1 MNKLVLL
8 SEVRKGKNK
17 LLEFNKIKNVEEDS
31 DNSYVIFKEKFDFL
45 QNHEGFM
52 ELDGRKKNYTKY
64 EKILNALMKRIFS
77 LDNRIFLI
85 EFFNSIYND
94 ELSAKTRIEYIKNK
108 DMINN
113 EEVIVLKNSSYNV
126 RISAGD
132 EHRKFEYQMQF
143 QTRDDENIAIIISKE
158 ELTNGYDNIVNLNKK
173 KREYEKDNLNKSKKH
188 NYTKCLIMFN
198 SNIQVPDVYE
208 FKSSFKGENIDCK
221 INVIKS
227 WKYDFRHLFEKNM
240 YLLFPMKV
248 LDLKKRLLSISTE
261 MNSRDLIKDYIVK
274 FFKDM
279 NKYLNKI
286 KDKNLITDKDIN
298 EMNLIAVDLLNH
310 FIREKNNVFVDI
322 KRDIE
327 ATLKSIVV

>member
-8 SEVRKGKNK
+8 SEVRKGKSK
-17 LLEFNKIKNVEEDS
+17 LLEFNKIKSVEEDS

-45 QNHEGFM
+45 QNHEDFM
-52 ELDGRKKNYTKY
+52 ELDGKKKDYTKY
-64 EKILNALMKRIFS
+64 EKTLNALMKRTFS

-94 ELSAKTRIEYIKNK
+94 ELSGNTRIEYIKNK
-108 DMINN
+108 DIINN

-126 RISAGD
+126 RISVED
-132 EHRKFEYQMQF
+132 EHRRFQYQMQF
-143 QTRDDENIAIIISKE
+143 QTRDAENIAIIINKK
-158 ELTNGYDNIVNLNKK
+158 ELTNGYDNIVSLNKK
-173 KREYEKDNLNKSKKH
+173 KREYEKDNLNKIKKH
-188 NYTKCLIMFN
+188 NYAKCLIMLN

-227 WKYDFRHLFEKNM
+227 WKYDFRQLFEKNM
-240 YLLFPMKV
+240 YLLFPVKV
-248 LDLKKRLLSISTE
+248 LDLKKRLLSLSTE

-310 FIREKNNVFVDI
+310 FIKEKNNIFVDI

>member
-1 MNKLVLL
+1 
-8 SEVRKGKNK
+8 
-17 LLEFNKIKNVEEDS
+17 
-31 DNSYVIFKEKFDFL
+31 
-45 QNHEGFM
+45 
-52 ELDGRKKNYTKY
+52 
-64 EKILNALMKRIFS
+64 
-77 LDNRIFLI
+77 
-85 EFFNSIYND
+85 
-94 ELSAKTRIEYIKNK
+94 
-108 DMINN
+108 
-113 EEVIVLKNSSYNV
+113 
-126 RISAGD
+126 
-132 EHRKFEYQMQF
+132 
-143 QTRDDENIAIIISKE
+143 
-158 ELTNGYDNIVNLNKK
+158 
-173 KREYEKDNLNKSKKH
+173 
-188 NYTKCLIMFN
+188 MFN